1 LKASVKSYIA
11 YIYKKI
17 IMILWI
23 LLFILSFLL
32 VLTNFFNVLSLYMLY
47 NEIINTITF
56 QGVRN
61 ESKAIYK
68 NEK

>member
-1 LKASVKSYIA
+1 
-11 YIYKKI
+11 
-17 IMILWI
+17 MILWI
-23 LLFILSFLL
+23 LLFILFFLL